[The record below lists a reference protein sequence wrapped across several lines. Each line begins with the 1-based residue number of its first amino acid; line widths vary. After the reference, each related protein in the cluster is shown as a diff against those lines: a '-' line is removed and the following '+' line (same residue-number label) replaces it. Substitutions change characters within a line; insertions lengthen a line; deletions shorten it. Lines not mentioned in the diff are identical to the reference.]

1 MPTCALTNF
10 IDYRG
15 SGQPCVDDIREVG
28 RYPSGASPYGMLDMA
43 GNVREW
49 VNDRYGA
56 SYYHDSPYSDPTGPT
71 TGSERVQRGGEW
83 YTNSLPQ

>member
-1 MPTCALTNF
+1 
-10 IDYRG
+10 
-15 SGQPCVDDIREVG
+15 
-28 RYPSGASPYGMLDMA
+28 MLDMA